1 MIDRVQ
7 SNRCFTFWFC
17 FGPNRFSK
25 QNEACH
31 HVLRFVFKTC
41 ENKIEMWRYFQN
53 KKKHKTNMKITKQEL
68 HQIIT
73 EELTNAL
80 VSLREVSTKVNWEQI
95 AKTYEA
101 HLSKQSDVKNPKKVV
116 YDNIKIAK
124 DDPSGEEAGLNKLA
138 SQLKSTY
145 GFDIVQ
151 Q

>member
-1 MIDRVQ
+1 MQLEAFTPGRKSVEYQLDEYFKDEPWYKDDRERRDQYWEVYYKLSPAQ
-7 SNRCFTFWFC
+7 RAYMSE
-17 FGPNRFSK
+17 G
-25 QNEACH
+25 
-31 HVLRFVFKTC
+31 
-41 ENKIEMWRYFQN
+41 
-53 KKKHKTNMKITKQEL
+53 KTNMKITKQEL